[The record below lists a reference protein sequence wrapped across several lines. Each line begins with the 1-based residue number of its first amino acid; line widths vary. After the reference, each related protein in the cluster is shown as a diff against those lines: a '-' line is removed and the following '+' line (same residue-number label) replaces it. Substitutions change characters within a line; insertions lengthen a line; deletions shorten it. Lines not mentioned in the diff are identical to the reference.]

1 MYAVTSSRRPR
12 QPRPLRAILP
22 RLLAG
27 KPSAPAPHLRS
38 KVYSMVA
45 IGGLRNDHAGSGAP
59 SEGGRLL
66 GPEPRIE
73 DVPQAVAEQVH
84 AEHGQHDAE
93 PWESRD
99 PPRLP
104 KVVTPLAQHAAPLGL
119 RRLAPGAEK
128 AERRR
133 REDGG
138 AEAER
143 GRDHERGDDVGEDVA
158 DED

>member
-1 MYAVTSSRRPR
+1 M
-12 QPRPLRAILP
+12 
-22 RLLAG
+22 
-27 KPSAPAPHLRS
+27 APHPRS
-38 KVYSMVA
+38 KVYSTVA

-73 DVPQAVAEQVH
+73 DVAQAVAEQVH

-93 PWESRD
+93 PREGGD

-104 KVVTPLAQHAAPLGL
+104 EVVTPLAQHAAPLGL
-119 RRLAPGAEK
+119 WRLATETEK

-133 REDGG
+133 RKDGRAETEGGRNHERRDNVGQDVANEDRRI
-138 AEAER
+138 AAAER
-143 GRDHERGDDVGEDVA
+143 ARRLHVEVLARGEHA
-158 DED
+158 AS